1 MKIANGK
8 CARSSQLVSGT
19 RGEQN
24 LLPGGGEGEEG
35 EAEAAG
41 EVVVQGLCLKVEQAM
56 EPDLELPRHS
66 PLSTFPSC
74 GCRVVVMRV

>member
-8 CARSSQLVSGT
+8 CARSSGKP
-19 RGEQN
+19 N
-24 LLPGGGEGEEG
+24 LLPGGGEGEG
-35 EAEAAG
+35 EAAAAAAG

-56 EPDLELPRHS
+56 EPDLELPCHS
-66 PLSTFPSC
+66 LLSPSC